1 MQISLLTYSLFYST
15 INLTNQTKSNGG
27 IKMKS
32 INQIAQEHIQKIKE
46 EMEYNKKSFNK
57 SMKDYTIYSLIEIW
71 EDEKTCRYITT
82 IENNNGDVYDT
93 LLATIQN
100 DISTL
105 NELDEEL
112 RNLMQ
117 NETEILNVWEQA
129 NTPTPT
135 YNC

>member
-1 MQISLLTYSLFYST
+1 
-15 INLTNQTKSNGG
+15 
-27 IKMKS
+27 MKS

-71 EDEKTCRYITT
+71 EDERTCRYITT
-82 IENNNGDVYDT
+82 IENNNGDVYYT

-105 NELDEEL
+105 NELDKEL

-129 NTPTPT
+129 NTPTLT